1 MYGVVPSVPSY
12 QNSCVLCIVK
22 NLKFYGKGPQ
32 QKSCSLKVKYK
43 NKSRNYINTDFKTS
57 SIEAFEAILA
67 IDKFENVFAC
77 LGKFGSHHQ
86 NNDKITYLQF
96 SVSVKCG
103 AFYISGQRGEFKT
116 KTLLY
121 VFIYFFGF
129 LLLLLLFFII
139 KFGFLSFSF
148 FFFYFDEV
156 SNFRKRILINQKQEL
171 VVQNC
176 QWNCM
181 FKRNI
186 CSGVPLQLSHSLCA
200 SL

>member
-1 MYGVVPSVPSY
+1 MY
-12 QNSCVLCIVK
+12 VLCIVK

-57 SIEAFEAILA
+57 SVEAFEAILA
-67 IDKFENVFAC
+67 IDKFKNVFVC

-86 NNDKITYLQF
+86 NNDKITYLKF
-96 SVSVKCG
+96 SVSVKYG
-103 AFYISGQRGEFKT
+103 AFYISGQWGEFKT

-139 KFGFLSFSF
+139 KFVFLSFSF
-148 FFFYFDEV
+148 FFFFFDEA